1 MHLVYIQENTESKW
15 EHFLK
20 TMNCHGCNIPESK
33 AQQFPANFAIPDE
46 HKNVLQGVSKIHQV
60 PLCLFITDPPLEAIC
75 SVSSWAALAHSLL
88 CKSREESTNRLWK
101 QPQLTRLN
109 FPYSWTSTQHAYT
122 SSEPTP
128 LHASRGLSSA
138 KCSTLQ
144 QCNWDPTW
152 GPILKV
158 TLLFKLRILS
168 PTQTAANEF
177 RAEQLCRHQEGFLPF
192 SKGGDWTQAGFS
204 FPKLCDLILHKRL
217 NKV

>member
-1 MHLVYIQENTESKW
+1 M
-15 EHFLK
+15 
-20 TMNCHGCNIPESK
+20 
-33 AQQFPANFAIPDE
+33 
-46 HKNVLQGVSKIHQV
+46 SKIHQG
-60 PLCLFITDPPLEAIC
+60 PLCLFITDPLLEAIR

-152 GPILKV
+152 GPILKA
-158 TLLFKLRILS
+158 TLLFKLRFLS
-168 PTQTAANEF
+168 PTQTAATSN
-177 RAEQLCRHQEGFLPF
+177 RVRGWAALQTPGRLPPLF
-192 SKGGDWTQAGFS
+192 KGR
-204 FPKLCDLILHKRL
+204 RL
-217 NKV
+217 NPSRIQLPKALWSNSTQKA